1 MQVTEMSLASV
12 FGSISHV
19 DYVCSYEKGS
29 KKNVRDS
36 YINPAVYLIHTYYST
51 VHKEKKKANERKRNT
66 IVYWSVTLGKQYS
79 QLMCSQ

>member
-36 YINPAVYLIHTYYST
+36 YINPAVYLIHTYYSS
-51 VHKEKKKANERKRNT
+51 VHKEKKKQMKENETQLFIEVSPSANNT
-66 IVYWSVTLGKQYS
+66 VS
-79 QLMCSQ
+79 